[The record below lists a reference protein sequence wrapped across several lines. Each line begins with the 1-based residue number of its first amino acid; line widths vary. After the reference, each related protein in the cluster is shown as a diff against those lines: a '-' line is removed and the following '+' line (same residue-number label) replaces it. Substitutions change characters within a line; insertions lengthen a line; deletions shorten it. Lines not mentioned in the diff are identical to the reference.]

1 MRNIQLFETFNSQSA
16 NLIYKLVE
24 KNHYLDEEN
33 DIVVT
38 SNYGLV
44 LKKFLDLFLQE
55 AKTYQY
61 YLYYFSEKTEDRLN
75 GVNNLEEFFKYVDSN
90 PEILDNY
97 VQLENLSINVF
108 DNDSGKLVKTLS
120 EYEILKQIYNNGM
133 GGLDEMDWNR

>member
-1 MRNIQLFETFNSQSA
+1 MKNIQLFETFNSQSG

-33 DIVVT
+33 DIVVS

-44 LKKFLDLFLQE
+44 LKKFLDLFLKE

-75 GVNNLEEFFKYVDSN
+75 GVNNLEEFFKYADSN

-120 EYEILKQIYNNGM
+120 EYEILKQIYNDGM

>member
-1 MRNIQLFETFNSQSA
+1 MKNIQLFETFNSQSA

-44 LKKFLDLFLQE
+44 LKKFLDLFLKE

-75 GVNNLEEFFKYVDSN
+75 GVNNLEEFFKYADSN

-120 EYEILKQIYNNGM
+120 EYEILKQIYNDGM